1 MSSFTLPVQASQV
14 LTAAGVFTDT
24 QTVVVGTKT
33 YTTQTVL
40 TNVDGNVAIGASA
53 AVTLQNLF
61 DAINLTGTPG
71 TQYATAMTLND
82 KAYASAVTATTLTV
96 KCKIAGTIGNLLA
109 TTETQANASYGAATM
124 AGGTGDAGAALDAII
139 AGEQL
144 NAGTA
149 QLLREIG
156 GNSGGA

>member
-1 MSSFTLPVQASQV
+1 MSFTLPVQASQV

-24 QTVVVGTKT
+24 QTVVIGSKT

-71 TQYATAMTLND
+71 TQYATLMT
-82 KAYASAVTATTLTV
+82 KHPTAYASAVTATTLTV
-96 KCKIAGTIGNLLA
+96 KANNGGVEANVIA
-109 TTETQANASYGAATM
+109 TTETQTNASFGAATL
-124 AGGTGDAGAALDAII
+124 AGGSGSMDSAIRSLLDT
-139 AGEQL
+139 EQL
-144 NAGTA
+144 NANVA
-149 QLLREIG
+149 QTLRELC
-156 GNSGGA
+156 SLAASS